1 LNHVSLYVCA
11 GWSSCCL
18 QENQGGGKLSEC
30 QQYML
35 LRCHV
40 LLDVLSHQKASS
52 PIPKYSNNRHQS
64 ISSRSFTFSGGV
76 ALWISSSKNNN
87 REVLLTGR
95 NWWNPAKLNKKES
108 TQEWERKRNEE
119 QVPKSGQAK
128 RKKEYNGM
136 GSDYIYVCR
145 CSFPPHQTAKTL
157 LTMFQTLETPQLK

>member
-1 LNHVSLYVCA
+1 MNHVSLYVCA

-18 QENQGGGKLSEC
+18 QENQGSGKLSEC

-64 ISSRSFTFSGGV
+64 SSRSFTFSGGV
-76 ALWISSSKNNN
+76 ALWISSSNNNN

-108 TQEWERKRNEE
+108 TQERERKRNEE

-128 RKKEYNGM
+128 RKKGYNGM
-136 GSDYIYVCR
+136 GSDYICVCR
-145 CSFPPHQTAKTL
+145 YSLPPHQTAKTL

>member
-1 LNHVSLYVCA
+1 MFLYTCVLGGVA
-11 GWSSCCL
+11 CCL
-18 QENQGGGKLSEC
+18 QENQGGGKVSEC

-64 ISSRSFTFSGGV
+64 SSRSFTFSGGV
-76 ALWISSSKNNN
+76 ALWISSSSNNN

-108 TQEWERKRNEE
+108 TQERERKRNEE

-128 RKKEYNGM
+128 RKKGYNGM

-145 CSFPPHQTAKTL
+145 YSLPPHHTAKTL